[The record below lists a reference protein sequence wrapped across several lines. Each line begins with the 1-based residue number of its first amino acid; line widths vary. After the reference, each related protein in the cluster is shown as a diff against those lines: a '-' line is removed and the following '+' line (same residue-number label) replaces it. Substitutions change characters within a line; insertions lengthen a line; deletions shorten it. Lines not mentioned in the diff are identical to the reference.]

1 MSSEWQC
8 RRCGSSERY
17 ANGRCKPCDRAQ
29 AAAYRAANPEKIKA
43 HRAAYRAANPDKV
56 KAKNAAYRADK
67 EKAKAQN
74 AAYYAANPE
83 KMKARMAAYYAAN
96 SEKVNTRITGSRNR
110 LKIRK
115 SLARL
120 FSFLDEM
127 SKVTEK

>member
-43 HRAAYRAANPDKV
+43 HRAAYRAANPDKE
-56 KAKNAAYRADK
+56 KARKAAYRAANLDK
-67 EKAKAQN
+67 VKTQV
-74 AAYYAANPE
+74 AAWITSHPE
-83 KMKARMAAYYAAN
+83 KHRAYN
-96 SEKVNTRITGSRNR
+96 TGSRNR

-127 SKVTEK
+127 SNPTNQQGV